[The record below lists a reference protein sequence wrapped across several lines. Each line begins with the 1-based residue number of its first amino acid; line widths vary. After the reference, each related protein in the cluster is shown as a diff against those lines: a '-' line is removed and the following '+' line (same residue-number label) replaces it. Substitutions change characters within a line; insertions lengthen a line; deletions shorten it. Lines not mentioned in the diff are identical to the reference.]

1 MTTAEIPVAE
11 LRKQAATIRPGRVAA
26 TAILWVLV
34 AFGWVLGAAWR
45 TAVFLALLAWHR
57 GLVLGA
63 LSVRYG
69 VLRGYGMTDEQIEAR
84 AKTGGPGKPSR
95 E

>member
-11 LRKQAATIRPGRVAA
+11 LRQRASQIRPGRTLG

-34 AFGWVLGAAWR
+34 AFGWVLGASWR
-45 TAVFLALLAWHR
+45 TVVFLALVAWHR
-57 GLVLGA
+57 GLVFGA

-69 VLRGYGMTDEQIEAR
+69 VLRGYGLTDEQIEAR
-84 AKTGGPGKPSR
+84 AKAEPAQPPSR
-95 E
+95 